1 MRKTLA
7 KLSLACFVSV
17 IMAYLETP
25 NDLKASHAPGR
36 IRIRIRIPHSLILFS
51 EESSHACH
59 PRIVQIPQSNLIF
72 ILFHNP
78 YFVHGSNC

>member
-36 IRIRIRIPHSLILFS
+36 IRIPHSLILFS
-51 EESSHACH
+51 EESSHARR
-59 PRIVQIPQSNLIF
+59 PRIVQILQSNLIF

>member
-25 NDLKASHAPGR
+25 NDLKASHVPGR
-36 IRIRIRIPHSLILFS
+36 IRIRIPIL
-51 EESSHACH
+51 
-59 PRIVQIPQSNLIF
+59 
-72 ILFHNP
+72 
-78 YFVHGSNC
+78 

>member
-25 NDLKASHAPGR
+25 DDLKASHAPGR
-36 IRIRIRIPHSLILFS
+36 IRIPHSLIFLFS

-78 YFVHGSNC
+78 YFGHGSNC